1 MPEPLPSLPPHTIII
16 QQPSVL
22 RRLVTWILAV
32 CLAIS
37 LVFNITQFLALA
49 EYASSDGTTEK
60 FHSGNLIS
68 KDKLAIVELSGTIMP
83 PFTERILATL
93 KHIEED
99 EAVKGVVLAIDSPG
113 GLVAD
118 SHQIYHRLQQ
128 LRERRKLPI
137 YVAMKRI
144 AASGGYYVAMGAGPD
159 ARIYAEPTTW
169 TGSIGVIIPRYDVSK
184 LASEFGVS
192 SEPLTTGPFKD
203 SLSPFRELTPEERGV
218 WEGVLQDAFERF
230 QQVIATGRANLDA
243 EKIRAVATGQV
254 FTANQA
260 LEHGLIDE
268 IGYQEDALEAL
279 KRQTGLKD
287 PRIVE
292 FEHPLTLADL
302 LFGSVRAREKADP
315 LQPLLE
321 AGVPRAMYFCGWNAG
336 MVRE

>member
-1 MPEPLPSLPPHTIII
+1 MPEPLPSLPHTIII
-16 QQPSVL
+16 QQPSVF
-22 RRLVTWILAV
+22 RRLLTWVLAV
-32 CLAIS
+32 CLAVS

-49 EYASSDGTTEK
+49 EYASSDGVTEK
-60 FHSGNLIS
+60 FHSGNLMS
-68 KDKLAIVELSGTIMP
+68 KDKIAIVELSGTIMP
-83 PFTERILATL
+83 PFTERILVTL

-99 EAVKGVVLAIDSPG
+99 KAVKGVVLSIDSPG

-128 LRERRKLPI
+128 LREKRKLPI
-137 YVAMKRI
+137 YVAMKRM

-159 ARIYAEPTTW
+159 AKIYAEPTTW

-203 SLSPFRELTPEERGV
+203 SLSPFREMSPEERAV

-230 QQVIATGRANLDA
+230 QEVIAAGRANLDA
-243 EKIRAVATGQV
+243 DKIRAIATGQV

-260 LEHGLIDE
+260 LEHGLIDK
-268 IGYQEDALEAL
+268 IGYQDEAL
-279 KRQTGLKD
+279 KALQQQLGLTD

-302 LFGSVRAREKADP
+302 LLGSARARETDP
-315 LQPLLE
+315 LQTLLE